1 MENREEFCTGIRIL
15 SPVTGKSIPL
25 EQVDDPVFSQ
35 KVIGDG
41 MAVIPSNGTI
51 VSPVD
56 AEVVSVAETKHAFG
70 LKTEDGLELLI
81 HVGLETVSLK
91 GECFEV
97 FVKPGDKVKAGQKLA
112 KVDLEFLKEKNISAV
127 TPVLV
132 CGGMEGKSLNY
143 GEGEMKAGESVLLTV
158 LESCEQA
165 GTQAEADNAG
175 KSVNADK
182 SENGDKAEAKAS
194 AKVSKKPAINFDFLQ
209 KLGKVLMTVIAV
221 MPAAGLMISL
231 GKLVQMAGA
240 DVSMIGTI
248 GSTMENIGW
257 AVINNLHILFAI
269 AIGGSWAKERAGGAF
284 AAIITFILINQITGS
299 IFGVTSAM
307 LSDAD
312 AVTHTLFGKE
322 ILVNGYFTS
331 VLGAPALNM
340 GVFVG
345 IISGF
350 AGGVIYNKYYNFRK
364 LPDALAFFN
373 GKRFVPMVCIA
384 WSVVISLVLAV
395 VWPVVQSGINAFGV
409 WIANSSST
417 SPILA
422 PFIYGT
428 LERLLLPFGLHHM
441 LTIPMNYTSFGGT
454 YTIQTG
460 INAGTQVFGQDPL
473 WLAWATDLINFKNA
487 GDMNSYVNLLTTV
500 TPARFKVG
508 QMIGATGLLL
518 GIALAMYRRVD
529 PDKRQNYRSMF
540 VSTVLAV
547 FLTGVTEPL
556 EFMFMFCALPLY
568 VVYAVLQGCAFAM
581 AGVIHLRLHSFG
593 NLEFLTRVPMS
604 LKAGLAGDLVNF
616 VICVLVFF
624 VIGYFVA
631 YFMIG
636 KFGFATPGRLGNY
649 TDENGD
655 ESADASASAGNSQSA
670 GGNGS
675 QAERII
681 VLLGGRE
688 NITLVDACMTR
699 LRVTVKDPNKVAD
712 LPAWKAEGALGLLKK
727 DNGIQA
733 VYGPKADVLKSDIND
748 IL

>member
-1 MENREEFCTGIRIL
+1 MSGKKNDGKGIAIFSPATGQA
-15 SPVTGKSIPL
+15 VAL
-25 EQVDDPVFSQ
+25 EQVPDPVFSQ
-35 KVIGDG
+35 KIIGDG
-41 MAVIPSNGTI
+41 MAVIPEGGKI
-51 VSPVD
+51 LSPVD
-56 AEVVSVAETKHAFG
+56 GEVASVADTLHAFG
-70 LKTEDGLELLI
+70 FRSDDGLELLV

-91 GECFEV
+91 GECFQV
-97 FVKPGDKVKAGQKLA
+97 HVKAGDKVKAGDLIA
-112 KVDLEFLKEKNISAV
+112 EVDLQALKEKDINPI

-132 CGGMEGKSLNY
+132 CGGMEGKSLK
-143 GEGEMKAGESVLLTV
+143 GQEGAVKAGADVLIHVSDEPETPPV
-158 LESCEQA
+158 KEEENMQGSKAA
-165 GTQAEADNAG
+165 GPSAPAG
-175 KSVNADK
+175 APDPSAAQKPDK
-182 SENGDKAEAKAS
+182 
-194 AKVSKKPAINFDFLQ
+194 KKFPIDFDFLQ
-209 KLGKVLMTVIAV
+209 KLGKVLMVVIAV

-231 GKLVQMAGA
+231 GKLVQMAGV
-240 DVSMIGTI
+240 DYHMILMA

-257 AVINNLHILFAI
+257 AVINNLHILFAV

-284 AAIITFILINQITGS
+284 AAVIAFILINCITGA
-299 IFGVTSAM
+299 IFGVSADM
-307 LSDAD
+307 LNDAE
-312 AVTHTLFGKE
+312 AVTHTLFGRE

-345 IISGF
+345 IIAGF
-350 AGGVIYNKYYNFRK
+350 TGGIIYNKYYNFRK

-373 GKRFVPMVCIA
+373 GKRFVPMVVIA
-384 WSVVISLVLAV
+384 WSVIISLVLAV
-395 VWPVVQSGINAFGV
+395 VWPVVQTGINAFGV

-460 INAGTQVFGQDPL
+460 INAGSQVFGQDPL
-473 WLAWATDLINFKNA
+473 WLAWVTDLINFKDA
-487 GDMNSYVNLLTTV
+487 GDMASYSNLMATV

-518 GIALAMYRRVD
+518 GVALAMYRRVD
-529 PDKRQNYRSMF
+529 PDKKGQYRSMF

-568 VVYAVLQGCAFAM
+568 VIYAVLQGCAFAM

-593 NLEFLTRVPMS
+593 NLEFATRIPMS
-604 LKAGLAGDLVNF
+604 VKAGLTGDIIGF
-616 VICVLVFF
+616 VICVAAFF
-624 VIGYFVA
+624 AIGYVVA
-631 YFMIG
+631 YVMID
-636 KFGFATPGRLGNY
+636 KFRFATPGRLGNY
-649 TDENGD
+649 TDENAEGGD
-655 ESADASASAGNSQSA
+655 GAQSGGHGQGAGQN
-670 GGNGS
+670 S

-681 VLLGGRE
+681 ALLGGRE

-699 LRVTVKDPNKVAD
+699 LRVTVKDLGKVAE
-712 LPAWKAEGALGLLKK
+712 LPEWKAEGALGLLKK

>member
-15 SPVTGKSIPL
+15 SPVTGKAIPL

-143 GEGEMKAGESVLLTV
+143 GDGEMKAGESVLLTV

-473 WLAWATDLINFKNA
+473 WLAWATDLINFKNV

-655 ESADASASAGNSQSA
+655 ESADASAGNSQSA

-681 VLLGGRE
+681 ALLGGRE

>member
-1 MENREEFCTGIRIL
+1 MKCSKIL
-15 SPVTGKSIPL
+15 SPMTGEAVGLGEVP
-25 EQVDDPVFSQ
+25 DPVFSQ
-35 KVIGDG
+35 KIVGDG
-41 MAVIPSNGTI
+41 MAVIPSEGKLL
-51 VSPVD
+51 SPVD
-56 AEVVSVAETKHAFG
+56 GEIISVADTKHAYG
-70 LKTEDGLELLI
+70 LRTAEGLELLI
-81 HVGLETVSLK
+81 HVGLETVHLN
-91 GECFEV
+91 GECFQV
-97 FVKPGDKVKAGQKLA
+97 FVKPGDKVKAGDLLA
-112 KVDLEFLKEKNISAV
+112 EVDMAYLKERGINPI

-132 CGGMEGKSLNY
+132 CGGFQGQQLNAAAGPVQAGK
-143 GEGEMKAGESVLLTV
+143 TV
-158 LESCEQA
+158 LMELSEITEA
-165 GTQAEADNAG
+165 TADNTEKAAVGADG
-175 KSVNADK
+175 KPD
-182 SENGDKAEAKAS
+182 
-194 AKVSKKPAINFDFLQ
+194 KKPHLNFNFDFLQ

-240 DVSMIGTI
+240 DMSVLMTV

-257 AVINNLHILFAI
+257 AVINNLHILFAV

-307 LSDAD
+307 LSDPE
-312 AVTHTLFGKE
+312 AVTHTLFGQE

-350 AGGVIYNKYYNFRK
+350 AGGVIYNRYYNFRK

-384 WSVVISLVLAV
+384 WSVIISLILAL

-454 YTIQTG
+454 YTIATG
-460 INAGTQVFGQDPL
+460 VNAGSQVFGQDPL

-487 GDMNSYVNLLTTV
+487 GDMDAYTQLLTTV

-529 PDKRQNYRSMF
+529 ADKRQNYRSMF

-593 NLEFLTRVPMS
+593 NLEFITRIPMS
-604 LKAGLAGDLVNF
+604 LKAGLGGDLINF
-616 VICVLVFF
+616 VICVVVFF
-624 VIGYFVA
+624 IIGYVVA
-631 YFMIG
+631 YAMIG
-636 KFGFATPGRLGNY
+636 KFRFATPGRLGNY
-649 TDENGD
+649 TDETAPEDGAQTTDHSAAGRNG
-655 ESADASASAGNSQSA
+655 N
-670 GGNGS
+670 S

-681 VLLGGRE
+681 ALLGGRE
-688 NITLVDACMTR
+688 NIVLVDACMTR
-699 LRVTVKDPNKVAD
+699 LRVTVKDISKVAE
-712 LPAWKAEGALGLLKK
+712 LPEWKSEGALGLIKK
-727 DNGIQA
+727 DQGIQA